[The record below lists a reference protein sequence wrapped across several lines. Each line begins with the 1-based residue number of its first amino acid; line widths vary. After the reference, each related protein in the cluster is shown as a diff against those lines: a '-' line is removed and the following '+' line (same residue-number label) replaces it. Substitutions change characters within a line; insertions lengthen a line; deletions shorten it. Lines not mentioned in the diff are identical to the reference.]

1 MPTVLIHIMN
11 EDPVVGEID
20 KLPDPVDTIITVK
33 NPRRRDGKD
42 LFYLEANVSTV
53 IWPLHRLVLIEIMP
67 TAEEEEIIGFVRE

>member
-1 MPTVLIHIMN
+1 MPTVLIHIIN